1 MDANTLTTIISNL
14 GFPVVVCIYMIYVNQ
29 KQAEAHKEEVSKMT
43 QAITDLKIAVTSL
56 VEKLTD

>member
-43 QAITDLKIAVTSL
+43 QAITDLKIAVTAL